1 MLPQKQCHIV
11 CIVVNVIQQN
21 WQYMRRHASCAFVGK
36 KIDYLCRN
44 RRAAH
49 VNSATNHNKN
59 KVVKQLT
66 DAFIDSRSRTVIWI
80 SKEIWSICWGR
91 NWQRH
96 KRKKERKTSMQMTRI
111 VPTNTLIKSKNHAKH
126 QWKIIIRST

>member
-1 MLPQKQCHIV
+1 MCVVRSMLFYANRIFYGFEDAPSNLSGFGAIFKLIQGKCYPKTMPYRMHRCQRDTAELLVYAAACIV
-11 CIVVNVIQQN
+11 CIR
-21 WQYMRRHASCAFVGK
+21 WK

-66 DAFIDSRSRTVIWI
+66 DAFIDSRSRTVI
-80 SKEIWSICWGR
+80 
-91 NWQRH
+91 
-96 KRKKERKTSMQMTRI
+96 
-111 VPTNTLIKSKNHAKH
+111 
-126 QWKIIIRST
+126 